1 MDVSAASAAGA
12 ASYNASLQAQT
23 LGKEDFL
30 KLLITQLRYQDP
42 LSPMQNEEFVAELAQ
57 FSSLEQMQ
65 NVNENLRDSIEADY
79 VLNQSI
85 NNSLVAALIDRE
97 AKVQGDRFF
106 YSEENQPL
114 LEFVLPSSAN
124 RVVLRILD
132 ESGTPIREVDL
143 GPKGAGTHQFRW
155 DGATDAG
162 QQAEA
167 GIYRYEVEA
176 SLDGESVTPILYA
189 AGRITGVR
197 YVEGVASLL
206 IGDLEVSLGDVAE
219 IRRPI

>member
-1 MDVSAASAAGA
+1 MNVSATSAASSAGYV
-12 ASYNASLQAQT
+12 ASIQAQT

-30 KLLITQLRYQDP
+30 QLLITQLRYQDP

-65 NVNENLRDSIEADY
+65 NVNENLRESIQADY

-97 AKVQGDRFF
+97 ARVQGDHF
-106 YSEENQPL
+106 YYGEDNEPL
-114 LEFVLPSSAN
+114 LEFELPSSAD

-132 ESGTPIREVDL
+132 QNGTPVREVDL
-143 GPKGAGTHQFRW
+143 GPMAAGEHSYRW
-155 DGATDAG
+155 DGTTDSPG
-162 QQAEA
+162 PTTP

-176 SLDGESVTPILYA
+176 SLNGEDVTAVLYTC
-189 AGRITGVR
+189 GRITGVR
-197 YVEGVASLL
+197 YVQGVASLL
-206 IGDLEVSLGDVAE
+206 IGDLEVPLGDVSE
-219 IRRPI
+219 IRRPS